1 VELINKKLLK
11 DILVIGVPSFFET
24 LFTTFASIID
34 SKMVSAMG
42 VTAISAVSVT
52 NPPRL
57 FIFSIF
63 FAMNTVLTSLVAKS
77 VGEDDQEKA
86 NRYFDS
92 VLKIV
97 LLLSIFLG
105 AISVALARPI
115 MIAFAH
121 QADTLD
127 ASVIYFRIL
136 LGGMIFN
143 TTFMAINSAMRG
155 CGHTTLTFTSN
166 VISCAVNIFFNY
178 LLIEGHWGFPAL
190 GITGAAI
197 ATVAGT
203 IAALIFMLVIASN
216 KKLFVNI
223 PYCLKKKYRLS
234 KEGTKEIRE
243 LSKSTVTDGL
253 VTRVSI
259 LFIGAIVARIGSF
272 QMAVYAIG
280 MHLMNVNQALGSG
293 LTTSGVALVGRS
305 YGAKDRELIREY
317 TKNILMLGAAAAIVL
332 GALIMVGGRAFYSF
346 FSDDPEFI
354 EMGAKSCLFIGAIC
368 LSQTIKFALTGCLQG
383 VGAMKEVMKASVV
396 SFSVVNLG
404 VLAFTVF
411 VLGWGIWGT
420 WTGSLVSQTFQ
431 ALMLAYYMRKNEN
444 FRSGTDS

>member
-1 VELINKKLLK
+1 
-11 DILVIGVPSFFET
+11 
-24 LFTTFASIID
+24 
-34 SKMVSAMG
+34 
-42 VTAISAVSVT
+42 
-52 NPPRL
+52 
-57 FIFSIF
+57 
-63 FAMNTVLTSLVAKS
+63 
-77 VGEDDQEKA
+77 
-86 NRYFDS
+86 
-92 VLKIV
+92 
-97 LLLSIFLG
+97 
-105 AISVALARPI
+105 
-115 MIAFAH
+115 
-121 QADTLD
+121 
-127 ASVIYFRIL
+127 
-136 LGGMIFN
+136 
-143 TTFMAINSAMRG
+143 
-155 CGHTTLTFTSN
+155 
-166 VISCAVNIFFNY
+166 
-178 LLIEGHWGFPAL
+178 
-190 GITGAAI
+190 
-197 ATVAGT
+197 
-203 IAALIFMLVIASN
+203 MLVIASN